1 MQLINHRSIEQS
13 SNLDNSGGNTKS
25 DQPRLTSE
33 NALSP
38 LCKMAKIEGHVYLQ
52 RTSKGYAKRY
62 LVLNGTDL
70 YAYKSGDRDK
80 LIFMHSLLSTVIE
93 EPN

>member
-1 MQLINHRSIEQS
+1 
-13 SNLDNSGGNTKS
+13 LDNTGGNTKS
-25 DQPRLTSE
+25 DQPRLPSE
-33 NALSP
+33 NALGP
-38 LCKMAKIEGHVYLQ
+38 PWKMAKIEGFVYLQ
-52 RTSKGYAKRY
+52 RRSKGYAKRY

-80 LIFMHSLLSTVIE
+80 LVFMHSLLSTVIE